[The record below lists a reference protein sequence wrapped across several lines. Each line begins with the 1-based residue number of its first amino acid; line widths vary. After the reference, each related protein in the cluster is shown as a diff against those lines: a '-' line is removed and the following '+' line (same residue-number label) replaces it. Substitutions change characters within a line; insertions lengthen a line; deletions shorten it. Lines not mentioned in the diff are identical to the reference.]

1 MGCKCGNPNI
11 DENTEMK
18 PEIISANKSTN
29 NNNNNN
35 DELIKEEEHM
45 KKYSDYPEKMINLIN
60 KIRQNPR
67 EYADVI
73 EDSIQNITTEDN
85 AIDPNKPKLI
95 YKEKV
100 KVALIKGEQAFRE
113 AAQELRNMRPIPPL
127 EFKEE
132 MCIPLPD
139 NEKEFKDSNYLRS
152 KVKELLSKNVRINVF
167 FKEMVKLPHVSVLLM
182 IVDDNGK
189 NSGKKRRAL
198 LNENFKYIGITY
210 RFIGKTFISYFS
222 FSK

>member
-1 MGCKCGNPNI
+1 MGCKCGNPNL

-18 PEIISANKSTN
+18 PEIVAANKNTN
-29 NNNNNN
+29 DSDKNE
-35 DELIKEEEHM
+35 DLIKEEENM
-45 KKYSDYPEKMINLIN
+45 KKYSDYPEKIVNIINT
-60 KIRQNPR
+60 IRQNPKV
-67 EYADVI
+67 YADVI
-73 EDSIQNITTEDN
+73 EDSIKNIILEDN
-85 AIDPNKPKLI
+85 NKDPAKPKLI

-100 KVALIKGEQAFRE
+100 KVALTRGEQAFRE
-113 AAQELRNMRPIPPL
+113 AAQELRNMSPIPPL

-139 NEKEFKDSNYLRS
+139 NEKDFKDSNYLRN
-152 KVKELLSKNVRINVF
+152 KVKEILAKNVRINVF
-167 FKEMVKLPHVSVLLM
+167 FKEMVKIPQVSVLLM
-182 IVDDNGK
+182 VVDDNGK
-189 NSGKKRRAL
+189 NSGKKRRAI

>member
-1 MGCKCGNPNI
+1 MGCKCGHPNN

-18 PEIISANKSTN
+18 PEIISANKSTS
-29 NNNNNN
+29 NNNN

-73 EDSIQNITTEDN
+73 EDSIQNITIEDN

-100 KVALIKGEQAFRE
+100 RVALTRGEQAFRE

-127 EFKEE
+127 KFKEE

-139 NEKEFKDSNYLRS
+139 NEKEFKDSNYLRN

-167 FKEMVKLPHVSVLLM
+167 FKEMVKIPQVSVLLM

>member
-18 PEIISANKSTN
+18 PEIISANKSTS

-35 DELIKEEEHM
+35 DELIKEEGHM

>member
-1 MGCKCGNPNI
+1 MGCKCGNPNN

-18 PEIISANKSTN
+18 PEIISANKSTS
-29 NNNNNN
+29 NNNN

-73 EDSIQNITTEDN
+73 EDSIQNITIEDN

-100 KVALIKGEQAFRE
+100 RVALTRGEQAFRE

-127 EFKEE
+127 KFKEE

-139 NEKEFKDSNYLRS
+139 NEKEFKDSNYLRN

-167 FKEMVKLPHVSVLLM
+167 FKEMVKIPQVSVLLM

>member
-18 PEIISANKSTN
+18 PEIISANKSTS
-29 NNNNNN
+29 NNNNN

>member
-1 MGCKCGNPNI
+1 MGCKCGNPNL

-18 PEIISANKSTN
+18 PEIVAANKNTN
-29 NNNNNN
+29 DSDKNE
-35 DELIKEEEHM
+35 DLIKEEENM
-45 KKYSDYPEKMINLIN
+45 KKYSDYPEKIVNIINT
-60 KIRQNPR
+60 IRQNPKV
-67 EYADVI
+67 YADVI
-73 EDSIQNITTEDN
+73 EDSIKNIILEDN
-85 AIDPNKPKLI
+85 NKDPAKPKLI

-100 KVALIKGEQAFRE
+100 KVALTRGEQAFRE
-113 AAQELRNMRPIPPL
+113 AAQELRNMSPIPPL

-139 NEKEFKDSNYLRS
+139 NEKDFKDSNYLRN
-152 KVKELLSKNVRINVF
+152 KVKEILAKNVRINVF
-167 FKEMVKLPHVSVLLM
+167 YKEMVKIPQVSVLLM
-182 IVDDNGK
+182 VVDDNGK
-189 NSGKKRRAL
+189 NSGKKRRAI

>member
-1 MGCKCGNPNI
+1 MGCKCGNPNL

-18 PEIISANKSTN
+18 PEIIAANKNTN
-29 NNNNNN
+29 DSDKNE
-35 DELIKEEEHM
+35 DLIKEEENM
-45 KKYSDYPEKMINLIN
+45 KKYSDYPEKIVNIINT
-60 KIRQNPR
+60 IRQNPKV
-67 EYADVI
+67 YADVI
-73 EDSIQNITTEDN
+73 EDSIKNIILEDN
-85 AIDPNKPKLI
+85 NKDPAKPKLI

-100 KVALIKGEQAFRE
+100 KVALTRGEQAFRE
-113 AAQELRNMRPIPPL
+113 AAQELRNMSPIPPL

-139 NEKEFKDSNYLRS
+139 NEKDFKDSNYLRN
-152 KVKELLSKNVRINVF
+152 KVKEILAKNVRINVF
-167 FKEMVKLPHVSVLLM
+167 FKEMVKIPQVSVLLM
-182 IVDDNGK
+182 VVDDNGK
-189 NSGKKRRAL
+189 NSGKKRRAI

>member
-1 MGCKCGNPNI
+1 MGCKCGNPSL

-18 PEIISANKSTN
+18 PEIVAVNKNTN
-29 NNNNNN
+29 DN
-35 DELIKEEEHM
+35 DKSEDLIKEEENM
-45 KKYSDYPEKMINLIN
+45 KKYSDYPEKIVNIINT
-60 KIRQNPR
+60 IRQNPKV
-67 EYADVI
+67 YADVI
-73 EDSIQNITTEDN
+73 EDSIKNIILEDN
-85 AIDPNKPKLI
+85 NKDPAKPKLI

-100 KVALIKGEQAFRE
+100 KVALTRGEQAFRE
-113 AAQELRNMRPIPPL
+113 AAQELRNMSPIPPL

-139 NEKEFKDSNYLRS
+139 NEKDFKDSNYLRN
-152 KVKELLSKNVRINVF
+152 KDKEILAKNVRINVF
-167 FKEMVKLPHVSVLLM
+167 FKEMVKIPQVSVLLM
-182 IVDDNGK
+182 VVDDNGK
-189 NSGKKRRAL
+189 NSGKKRRAI

>member
-1 MGCKCGNPNI
+1 MGCKCGNPNN

-18 PEIISANKSTN
+18 PEIISANKSTS
-29 NNNNNN
+29 NNNN

-45 KKYSDYPEKMINLIN
+45 KKYSDYPQKMINLIN

-73 EDSIQNITTEDN
+73 EDSIQNITIEDN

-100 KVALIKGEQAFRE
+100 RVALTRGEQAFRE

-127 EFKEE
+127 KFKEE

-139 NEKEFKDSNYLRS
+139 NEKEFKDSNYLRN

-167 FKEMVKLPHVSVLLM
+167 FKEMVKIPQVSVLLM